1 MDYLVLYLLNL
12 KTLTLKLI
20 WNWINEEKFMH
31 NIIFNILY
39 KRKDYASE
47 RTLDISRQIF
57 NWSYRDDLIFENL
70 QALAESTKQLNIKA

>member
-1 MDYLVLYLLNL
+1 
-12 KTLTLKLI
+12 
-20 WNWINEEKFMH
+20 MH

-47 RTLDISRQIF
+47 RTLDISRQIL

-70 QALAESTKQLNIKA
+70 EALAESTKQLNIKA